1 MKKSIRLFAGLL
13 SALMLTSLLMPTQA
27 ATAATIKAASTVRS
41 VKVSDAWISSSPK
54 TARAKLTWT
63 RPTATYGAK
72 LVGYRIEVSTNKTSW
87 SATVAN
93 TGSTAT
99 SEIVSTG
106 LRAGSATFFRVRAI
120 TKIGASSK
128 IGTASSVISRT
139 LSAAPQPPALLGL
152 TKLNVATA
160 GDKIVRW
167 LPQTAAQK
175 GSASTTY
182 RVVAKATTGEEIACS
197 ATQTNYCTLN
207 SLTAGVQYNV
217 TLTARNSRGSEVNID
232 EFKAQDPDIALQ
244 WYLGSEH
251 GIAATRAWTVTRGSS
266 EVVVAVLDSGIT
278 SHPEFDGQL
287 VDGYDFVADT
297 TKSGDGDGRDADP
310 TDPGDGVGA
319 DTSSWHG
326 THVAGIIAAKS
337 DTVGVSGIAPNV
349 KIQPI
354 RVLGVLGEGSSIDLA
369 LAIRWAA
376 GQDLNGFVI
385 NNQTLS
391 NIPINMTPAKVINMS
406 MAFQPRAGTNDFAL
420 CPSFVQAAV
429 EYAQNNGVTLVAA
442 AGNGDTEFNP
452 VDNARVYPTNCFG
465 PLSVGSIG
473 YTGDVAFYSNF
484 GVDVVAPGGD
494 QRNAAGA
501 PSGSSGM
508 IYSTSNSGATTVGTP
523 IYRLE
528 QGTSMAAPV
537 ASAIIALMY
546 SIRPKIDSKTVW
558 EALKASV
565 QPFPVG
571 SKCSL
576 EPARCGVGTLNAAT
590 ALEALIAI
598 TG

>member
-1 MKKSIRLFAGLL
+1 
-13 SALMLTSLLMPTQA
+13 
-27 ATAATIKAASTVRS
+27 
-41 VKVSDAWISSSPK
+41 
-54 TARAKLTWT
+54 
-63 RPTATYGAK
+63 
-72 LVGYRIEVSTNKTSW
+72 
-87 SATVAN
+87 
-93 TGSTAT
+93 
-99 SEIVSTG
+99 
-106 LRAGSATFFRVRAI
+106 
-120 TKIGASSK
+120 
-128 IGTASSVISRT
+128 
-139 LSAAPQPPALLGL
+139 L
-152 TKLNVATA
+152 TKLNVATS
-160 GDKIVRW
+160 GDKIIRW
-167 LPQTAAQK
+167 MPQTAAQK
-175 GSASTTY
+175 GSSSTTY
-182 RVVAKATTGEEIACS
+182 RVVAKATSGEEVACS
-197 ATQTNYCTLN
+197 ATKTNYCTLN

-217 TLTARNSRGSEVNID
+217 TLTARNSRGSEFNID
-232 EFKAQDPDIALQ
+232 EFKAQDADISLQ

-266 EVVVAVLDSGIT
+266 QVVVAVLDSGIT

-310 TDPGDGVGA
+310 TDPGDGLGA
-319 DTSSWHG
+319 ESSSWHG
-326 THVAGIIAAKS
+326 THVAGIVAAKS
-337 DTVGVSGIAPNV
+337 DSVGMSGIAPNV

-354 RVLGVLGEGSSIDLA
+354 RVLGVQGEGSSIDLA

-385 NNQTLS
+385 NNQTIS

-429 EYAQNNGVTLVAA
+429 EYAQSNGVTLVAA

-484 GVDVVAPGGD
+484 GVDLVAPGGD
-494 QRNAAGA
+494 QRNSAGA
-501 PSGSSGM
+501 PSGSNGM
-508 IYSTSNSGATTVGTP
+508 IYSTSNSGTTTVGTP

-546 SIRPKIDSKTVW
+546 SIRPKIDHKTVW

-565 QPFPVG
+565 QPFPAG
-571 SKCSL
+571 SECAL
-576 EPARCGVGTLNAAT
+576 VPNRCGIGTLNAAT